1 MADQPTTST
10 DVSTPPGRVTDRR
23 RMPAGVVPRHLQQW
37 VLIGIA
43 VVMVGILALS
53 GPPAKPRATA
63 AVSPAAVAVDPN
75 QQRIEDYQRRIQ
87 EQAQRLAAEQAQ
99 LQLTKDALT
108 ADPDA
113 TVTGAPRRALAESP
127 PSTGAAVPAARD
139 ALEGRVRVADNVAFS
154 RSTTTRIAEA
164 APTVNAP
171 VLDAPVVRP
180 TIPPFVAPP
189 PGGLSGL
196 PGAAVAPLPPAPAPS
211 TPAST
216 ARATVA
222 PTVPGESRYTLFEGT
237 LIETVLTN
245 RLDGTF
251 SGPVN
256 CLVSVP
262 VYAAD
267 HLVIPA
273 GARVLGEARAVNTF
287 GQSRLA
293 VVFHRVILPN
303 GGRIDLDHF
312 HGLNQV
318 GDLGL
323 RDQVNRHY
331 AQIFGVSLA
340 LGAIAGFAQGQSA
353 VGLDATS
360 VDTYRQGAAASV
372 SQSSARVLDRFL
384 NLLPTVTIRE
394 GHRIKVYLSQ
404 DLQLPMYQPAFPLSG
419 GRP

>member
-1 MADQPTTST
+1 MTDQPSTSP

-23 RMPAGVVPRHLQQW
+23 YLPPGVVPRHLQQW
-37 VLIGIA
+37 VLVGTA
-43 VVMVGILALS
+43 LVMVGILALS
-53 GPPAKPRATA
+53 GPPAKPRVTATP
-63 AVSPAAVAVDPN
+63 SPAAVAVDPN

-99 LQLTKDALT
+99 LQRTKDAV
-108 ADPDA
+108 AASPDGA
-113 TVTGAPRRALAESP
+113 VGSAPRRSLAESP
-127 PSTGAAVPAARD
+127 APAASASPTRD
-139 ALEGRVRVADNVAFS
+139 ARDDRARFADNVAFS
-154 RSTTTRIAEA
+154 RSNTTRLADPA
-164 APTVNAP
+164 LPT
-171 VLDAPVVRP
+171 DAPVVETPIAAPASRP
-180 TIPPFVAPP
+180 LAAPP
-189 PGGLSGL
+189 LSAGL
-196 PGAAVAPLPPAPAPS
+196 PGLPG
-211 TPAST
+211 
-216 ARATVA
+216 ATVA
-222 PTVPGESRYTLFEGT
+222 PTPPVATPAAPAARVAASPAASGEPRYTLLEGT
-237 LIETVLTN
+237 IIETVLTN

-273 GARVLGEARAVNTF
+273 GARVLGEARAVNAF

-303 GGRIDLDHF
+303 GTRVDLDAF

-323 RDQVNRHY
+323 RDQVDRHY

-340 LGAIAGFAQGQSA
+340 LGAIAGFTQGQSR
-353 VGLDATS
+353 VGLDATAF
-360 VDTYRQGAAASV
+360 DAYRQGAAASV

-394 GHRIKVYLSQ
+394 GHRLKVYLSS
-404 DLQLPMYQPAFPLSG
+404 DLELPAYRDTLRLTG